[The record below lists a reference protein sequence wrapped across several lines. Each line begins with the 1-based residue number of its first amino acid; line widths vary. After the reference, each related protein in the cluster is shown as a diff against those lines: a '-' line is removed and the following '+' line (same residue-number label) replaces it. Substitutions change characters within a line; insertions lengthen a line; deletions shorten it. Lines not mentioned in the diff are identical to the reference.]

1 MLRSLYS
8 GVSGL
13 QNHQTRMD
21 VIGNNVSNVNTTG
34 FKKGR
39 VTFQDILSQT
49 ASGAARPNENR
60 GGINPKQVGLGMSV
74 ASIDT
79 LMTQG
84 SLQTTGKN
92 TDIAI
97 TGEGFF
103 VVRDGDKEFHT
114 RNGNFTVDRDGTLVN
129 ANGLR
134 VQGWASELM
143 DTGDY
148 VVNTTVPIGDLRIEA
163 GQKVEAKETNAVRF
177 RSNLDST
184 ASVLD
189 PNAGQAERIAG
200 THGTSI
206 DVFDS
211 YGNNWRLSSNF
222 EKQGLNEWAMSLSM
236 NDKDGNTV
244 QNLRV
249 SIDTPKLDT
258 NNVLNLTFN
267 TNGTIAAVTENAG
280 EANTTDGE
288 GMLVAQVSYD
298 HPDGT
303 TQTFNLELGEV
314 GSVRNSITQFASRFT
329 TEAYFQNGNAMGYME
344 SFNIDD
350 SGTITG
356 IMDNGVRR
364 PLGQIA
370 VSSFANPMG
379 LEKSGNSLFKASNNS
394 GTALIGEAGTMGRGT
409 MYVGALEMSNVDLS
423 ETFTDMIVTE
433 RGFQSNSRVITTS
446 DNMLQEVLN
455 LKR

>member
-39 VTFQDILSQT
+39 VTFQDIISQT
-49 ASGAARPNENR
+49 MSGAAKPNDIR
-60 GGINPKQVGLGMSV
+60 GGVNAKQVGLGMSV
-74 ASIDT
+74 AAIENI
-79 LMTQG
+79 MTQG

-92 TDIAI
+92 TDLAI

-103 VVRDGDKEFHT
+103 VVEDGDQLFHT
-114 RNGNFTVDRDGTLVN
+114 RNGNFVLDADGTLVN
-129 ANGLR
+129 SNGLR
-134 VQGWASELM
+134 VQGWMSELYPTGEYM
-143 DTGDY
+143 IDTSA
-148 VVNTTVPIGDLRIEA
+148 PINDLKIEP
-163 GQKVEAKETNAVRF
+163 GQKVEAKETTTVKF
-177 RSNLDST
+177 RSNLNAN
-184 ASVLD
+184 ASILGLD
-189 PNAGQAERIAG
+189 ASEAERIVA

-206 DVFDS
+206 DVYDP

-222 EKQGLNEWAMSLSM
+222 ERTALNQWTASFSM
-236 NDKDGNTV
+236 TDENGTNID
-244 QNLRV
+244 NLRV
-249 SIDTPKLDT
+249 NIGTQKLDT
-258 NNVLNLTFN
+258 NNTLNLSFN
-267 TNGTIAAVTENAG
+267 TNGTLAAATEGTGEAG
-280 EANTTDGE
+280 ETDADGAITA
-288 GMLVAQVSYD
+288 LISYD

-303 TQTFNLELGEV
+303 TRSFTLELGEA
-314 GSVRNSITQFASRFT
+314 GSVKNTITQFASRFT
-329 TEAYFQNGNAMGYME
+329 TEAYQQDGNNMGYME

-350 SGTITG
+350 NGIITG

-370 VSSFANPMG
+370 MSTFTNPMG
-379 LEKSGNSLFKASNNS
+379 LEKVGNSLYVQSNNS
-394 GTALIGEAGTMGRGT
+394 GIASVGEAGMMGRGNF
-409 MYVGALEMSNVDLS
+409 MVGALEMSNVDLS
-423 ETFTDMIVTE
+423 ESFTDMIVTE

-446 DNMLQEVLN
+446 DNMLQELLN

>member
-49 ASGAARPNENR
+49 SSGAARPTDTK
-60 GGINPKQVGLGMSV
+60 GGVNAKQVGLGMSV
-74 ASIDT
+74 ASIDNI
-79 LMTQG
+79 MTQG

-92 TDIAI
+92 TDLAI

-103 VVRDGDKEFHT
+103 VLQDGDKIFHT
-114 RNGNFTVDRDGTLVN
+114 RNGNFMTDRDGTLVN
-129 ANGLR
+129 SNGLK
-134 VQGWASELM
+134 VQGWSSELFPTGEYLV
-143 DTGDY
+143 DTSAP
-148 VVNTTVPIGDLRIEA
+148 VGDLKIEM
-163 GQKVEAKETNAVRF
+163 GQKVEAQETALVKF
-177 RSNLDST
+177 RSNLDANVPVLAAD
-184 ASVLD
+184 AS
-189 PNAGQAERIAG
+189 AAERVMA

-206 DVFDS
+206 DIFDP
-211 YGNNWRLSSNF
+211 YGNNLRLSSTF
-222 EKQGLNEWAMSLSM
+222 ERTDLNTWQMALGLTDENGVALE
-236 NDKDGNTV
+236 NVQVHINT
-244 QNLRV
+244 Q
-249 SIDTPKLDT
+249 KLDT
-258 NNVLNLTFN
+258 TNAIDLVFS
-267 TNGTIAAVTENAG
+267 TNGTLAAAIERGGAG
-280 EANTTDGE
+280 ETDAE
-288 GMLVAQVSYD
+288 GALTAIITYD

-303 TQTFNLELGEV
+303 QQNFNLELGEA
-314 GSVRNSITQFASRFT
+314 GSVTNTITQFASRFT
-329 TEAYFQNGNAMGYME
+329 TEAYYQDGNNMGYME

-350 SGTITG
+350 TGIITG
-356 IMDNGVRR
+356 VMDNGVRR

-370 VSSFANPMG
+370 MSMFTNPMG
-379 LEKSGNSLFKASNNS
+379 LEKIGNSLYAASNNS
-394 GTALIGEAGTMGRGT
+394 GNAMIGEAGIMGRGT
-409 MYVGALEMSNVDLS
+409 FFVGALEMSNVDLA

-446 DNMLQEVLN
+446 DNMLQEILT

>member
-49 ASGAARPNENR
+49 TSGAARPTDTK
-60 GGINPKQVGLGMSV
+60 GGVNAKQVGLGMSV
-74 ASIDT
+74 ASIDNI
-79 LMTQG
+79 MTQG

-103 VVRDGDKEFHT
+103 VLQDGDQIFHT
-114 RNGNFTVDRDGTLVN
+114 RNGNFMIDRDGTLVN
-129 ANGLR
+129 SNGMK
-134 VQGWASELM
+134 VQGWTSELFPTGEYLI
-143 DTGDY
+143 DTSAP
-148 VVNTTVPIGDLRIEA
+148 VGDLRIEA

-177 RSNLDST
+177 RSNLD
-184 ASVLD
+184 ANVAVLNE
-189 PNAGQAERIAG
+189 NATDAERMMA

-206 DVFDS
+206 DVFDP
-211 YGNNWRLSSNF
+211 YGNNLRLSSTF
-222 EKQGLNEWAMSLSM
+222 EKTELNTWQMSLGLTDE
-236 NDKDGNTV
+236 NGVAYENV
-244 QNLRV
+244 QV
-249 SIDTPKLDT
+249 SINTPKLDT
-258 NNVLNLTFN
+258 DNTLELTFN
-267 TNGTIAAVTENAG
+267 TNGTLAAATEGGGAAG
-280 EANTTDGE
+280 DTDAE
-288 GMLVAQVSYD
+288 GQLTATITYD

-303 TQTFNLELGEV
+303 QQTFTLELGEV
-314 GSVRNSITQFASRFT
+314 GSVKNSITQFASRFT
-329 TEAYFQNGNAMGYME
+329 TEAYYQDGNSMGYME

-350 SGTITG
+350 TGVITG
-356 IMDNGVRR
+356 VMDNGVRR
-364 PLGQIA
+364 PLGQLA
-370 VSSFANPMG
+370 MSMFNNTMG
-379 LEKSGNSLFKASNNS
+379 LEKVGNSLYVQSNNS
-394 GTALIGEAGTMGRGT
+394 GAAMIGEANTLGRGS
-409 MYVGALEMSNVDLS
+409 MYVGALEMSNVDLA

-446 DNMLQEVLN
+446 DNMLQEILT